1 MNSDNL
7 QEIHID
13 LLGNHPEY
21 SNFMDT
27 ETLRKL
33 RLHIERTGR
42 YEPLTV
48 RKHPVKDGRFQ
59 IINGHNRVQVL
70 RTLGYETVQCVVWSI
85 NDDQAR
91 LYLATL
97 NRLAG
102 KEIPERRAVL
112 LDNLC
117 KVFTG
122 EELAGLLP
130 DSKKQIEE
138 LRRLS
143 RLEPEDILKNS
154 ESGGRSVTPVLLSF
168 MLEDHEAKTINLAL
182 DLAMQK
188 EKIVVRSR
196 ALFVVARSYLE

>member
-1 MNSDNL
+1 MNSDNV

-13 LLGNHPEY
+13 LLCDHPEN

-48 RKHPVKDGRFQ
+48 RKHPAKNGRFQ
-59 IINGHNRVQVL
+59 IINGHNRVRVL
-70 RTLGYETVQCVVWSI
+70 RTLGYEIVQCIVWSV

-122 EELAGLLP
+122 EELADLLP

-143 RLEPEDILKNS
+143 RIELEDILKNS
-154 ESGGRSVTPVLLSF
+154 ESGGRPVAPVLLSF
-168 MLEDHEAKTINLAL
+168 MLEDYEAKTINLAL

-188 EKIVVRSR
+188 ENIFIRSR

>member
-1 MNSDNL
+1 MKSDNV
-7 QEIHID
+7 QEIHMD
-13 LLGNHPEY
+13 LLCDHPEN

-33 RLHIERTGR
+33 RLHIETTGK
-42 YEPLTV
+42 YEPITV
-48 RKHPVKDGRFQ
+48 RKHPVKDGHFQ
-59 IINGHNRVQVL
+59 IINGHNRVRVL
-70 RTLGYETVQCVVWSI
+70 RTLRYDIVQCVVWSI

-122 EELAGLLP
+122 EELADLLP

-143 RLEPEDILKNS
+143 RIEPEDILKNS
-154 ESGGRSVTPVLLSF
+154 ESGERPVTPVLLSF
-168 MLEDHEAKTINLAL
+168 ILEDYEAKEVNLAL
-182 DLAMQK
+182 DLALHKQ
-188 EKIVVRSR
+188 EGITRNQ
-196 ALFVVARSYLE
+196 ALFNIAHSYLK